1 MSIVHT
7 SEVGFWARPIL
18 KGTFEAGSTKF
29 KFKAYKIGDHVE
41 IHTYIKRV
49 PINTKMQIIK
59 MTYAQFLRQF
69 IPILNIERQPLVI
82 DGTEIAPG
90 TWKAKKDDIRK
101 YRHIGDELTQPL
113 LYSQGGKSRRR
124 CKRSKKRSRKT
135 MHRRSRR

>member
-1 MSIVHT
+1 MSIVRT
-7 SEVGFWARPIL
+7 SEVGFFVRPIL
-18 KGTFEAGSTKF
+18 NGTFEAGSTRF

-41 IHTYIKRV
+41 LHNYIKKF
-49 PINTKMQIIK
+49 PTNMTGPIIK
-59 MTYAQFLRQF
+59 MTYAQFLHQF

-90 TWKAKKDDIRK
+90 TWKAKEDDIRK
-101 YRHIGDELTQPL
+101 FRHGVDELTQPL

>member
-41 IHTYIKRV
+41 IHTYIKKFPTNLPR
-49 PINTKMQIIK
+49 PIIK
-59 MTYAQFLRQF
+59 MTHAQFLHQF

-82 DGTEIAPG
+82 DGTQIAPG
-90 TWKAKKDDIRK
+90 TWKAKEDDIRN
-101 YRHIGDELTQPL
+101 YRHIGDELTQSL